1 MFNFFTFL
9 VKIMKKVKILRDLGK
24 DFYPKHILQQLY
36 IIKFILLIFR

>member
-1 MFNFFTFL
+1 MFNSFTFFS
-9 VKIMKKVKILRDLGK
+9 KNYEKVKILRDLGK